1 VQRGTVRRVADFG
14 VFVELES
21 NRGKWGLCHFS
32 QIREVAQG
40 EKIDVGAEMAVD
52 DKVLCMRESVC
63 ERKRVYVCV
72 CVSVWMIRC

>member
-32 QIREVAQG
+32 QIREVAPG

-52 DKVLCMRESVC
+52 DKVLC
-63 ERKRVYVCV
+63 VCV
-72 CVSVWMIRC
+72 RERERERE